1 MTFNLLALDGGGIRG
16 YMTARIM
23 HQLEQDAGVSF
34 VDAGTVNGYCGTSTG
49 GLLAIALA
57 NAHTPEFLA
66 NLYRTKADEIFL
78 SNDSKEFV
86 WLINFLSWFYPG
98 FKRLIEGVG
107 VFDSQYRA
115 DGLRKIADE
124 LVGGKTFG
132 DFDQT
137 RVLAVNTAAMKIP
150 NIDHHVPDAEEGWT
164 STTMCNHK
172 LPRSRIGDS
181 RDIAQI
187 DGALSTSAAPSYFPP
202 HHVQAG
208 GRSLGFFADGGLFA
222 NNPVMN
228 GITVAKSAG
237 LATDENIRV
246 ISIGTGVD
254 STGIPESVFRN
265 PRNFGVLD
273 WLGAEKGVPPAAL
286 LNMTMTT
293 SADNMTWV
301 SGNILGD
308 KMMRLNPVLPA
319 RVEMDGHSNRD
330 FATMDKA
337 VDDLIASPDWAPA
350 VDFAKTWA
358 P

>member
-23 HQLEQDAGVSF
+23 QRLEQDAGVSL

-86 WLINFLSWFYPG
+86 WLVNILSWFNPNV
-98 FKRLIEGVG
+98 KKLTSGVG

-115 DGLRKIADE
+115 DGLHKIAKE
-124 LVGGKTFG
+124 LVGSNTFG
-132 DFDQT
+132 DFDQN

-150 NIDHHVPDAEEGWT
+150 GEAEGWT
-164 STTMCNHK
+164 STTFCNHK

-181 RDIAQI
+181 RLIAQI

-202 HHVQAG
+202 HHVQVG
-208 GRSLGFFADGGLFA
+208 SKSLGFFADGGLFA

-237 LATDENIRV
+237 LATDDEIRV
-246 ISIGTGVD
+246 ISIGTGLD
-254 STGIPESVFRN
+254 TTGIPESVFRN
-265 PRNFGVLD
+265 PRSFGVLD
-273 WLGAEKGVPPAAL
+273 WLGFEKGVPPAAL

-301 SGNILGD
+301 SSNILGD
-308 KMMRLNPVLPA
+308 KMVRLNPVLPSPVA
-319 RVEMDGHSNRD
+319 LDGHSNSD
-330 FATMDKA
+330 FASMDKA
-337 VDDLIASPDWAPA
+337 VDDLIASPAWTTA